1 MGNPSFRG
9 VPVVFCVWN
18 WKLLYKHW
26 DICLVGRIVPME
38 ISFLFP
44 FFLLHSWFRC
54 MSFISYLKIFTI
66 LMVVDASP
74 NPPGFGWDFASL
86 LLWMWPDPL
95 SKSQCCGILEPGQGT
110 ATKGFF
116 QKSHIKLWKSQCG
129 GVASWAEARTRPG
142 LCSRAVNNTNPHSVS
157 MSAALF
163 GFG

>member
-1 MGNPSFRG
+1 MCKNSVGFQAEMQPQKSWNPAAVEQLTVSTWHKHWGQDCILWDCYNMGNPSFRG

-110 ATKGFF
+110 AT
-116 QKSHIKLWKSQCG
+116 
-129 GVASWAEARTRPG
+129 
-142 LCSRAVNNTNPHSVS
+142 
-157 MSAALF
+157 
-163 GFG
+163 